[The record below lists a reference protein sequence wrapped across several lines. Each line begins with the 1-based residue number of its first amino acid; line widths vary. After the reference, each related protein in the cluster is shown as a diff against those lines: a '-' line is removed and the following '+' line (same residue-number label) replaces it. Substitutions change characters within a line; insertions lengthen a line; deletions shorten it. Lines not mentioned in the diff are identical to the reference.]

1 MPSHGILEIGKN
13 IFSFQKQFFYSADV
27 KPPISTRSTE
37 HTLSMCIL
45 RSVWFQATFKSVL
58 MKNLIPLSNQQLLF
72 KSRSRRFDSFLRIC
86 NGDFFEVFTT
96 IGFAYPESKLKKI
109 DLPRERMC
117 FWAVLAEKVAAAA
130 S

>member
-1 MPSHGILEIGKN
+1 MLNLQYLHAPLS
-13 IFSFQKQFFYSADV
+13 
-27 KPPISTRSTE
+27 

-130 S
+130 KLGYFTRCLELVFIFVLQI